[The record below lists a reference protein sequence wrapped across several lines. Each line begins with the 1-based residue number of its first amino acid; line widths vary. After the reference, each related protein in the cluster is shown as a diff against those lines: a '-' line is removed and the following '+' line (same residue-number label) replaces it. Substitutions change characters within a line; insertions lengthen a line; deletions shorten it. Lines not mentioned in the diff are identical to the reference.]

1 MISPKP
7 GAPADPGRW
16 YRAIVLA
23 AERVTQPR
31 PIALVTAQVDSCL
44 SAGRTA
50 FEDTGIDATSGP
62 IRQIVVSDLDGD
74 GDDGSLVAYSGIG
87 FSVLL
92 RIDADS
98 GASLTVARDNVS
110 VIASDTSVTTEPD
123 SVSHQTHRTLA
134 VADLNGDRIMEFV
147 VHAWEATNT
156 GVVVHSYCG
165 AEVTAVLT
173 TDY

>member
-1 MISPKP
+1 M
-7 GAPADPGRW
+7 
-16 YRAIVLA
+16 
-23 AERVTQPR
+23 TQPR

-50 FEDTGIDATSGP
+50 FEDTGIDATSGT
-62 IRQIVVSDLDGD
+62 IRQIVVSDLDG
-74 GDDGSLVAYSGIG
+74 DGSLVAYSGIG

-92 RIDADS
+92 LIDADS

-147 VHAWEATNT
+147 VHAWEATKT